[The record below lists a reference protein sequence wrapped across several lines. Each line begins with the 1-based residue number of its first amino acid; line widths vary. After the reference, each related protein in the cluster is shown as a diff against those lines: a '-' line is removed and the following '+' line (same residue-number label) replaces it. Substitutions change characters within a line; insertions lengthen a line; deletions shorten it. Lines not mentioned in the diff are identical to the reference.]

1 METKTIGFLK
11 CRTSYH
17 PFIYCDF
24 ITIDL
29 SSSDAYMRQL
39 DKRSLVQIMSWRLFH
54 RKPLSER
61 MMTYHRGYYILIS
74 YLYDVFSVSRIWMAL
89 IRICFVWDWRW
100 HSAGNCQWQIP
111 ATSNE
116 RILEITALNHI
127 ILRANCCQIWKVM
140 DVLCYFPI
148 LHVHRNVMWYHESK
162 WYPKVVG
169 N

>member
-1 METKTIGFLK
+1 MCADL
-11 CRTSYH
+11 
-17 PFIYCDF
+17 PFKHRDI
-24 ITIDL
+24 
-29 SSSDAYMRQL
+29 
-39 DKRSLVQIMSWRLFH
+39 SW
-54 RKPLSER
+54 
-61 MMTYHRGYYILIS
+61 ILYTNII
-74 YLYDVFSVSRIWMAL
+74 YLYDVFSVSPIWMAL

-169 N
+169 NQRLVRFSWCVLWLYWRYYIISMTTMEDIWNIQPMILCSKQVTSHYPTQW